1 MKSKKGIFI
10 VFEGP
15 EGSGKTTQIKLLSKY
30 LKKQNYDFVLT
41 REPGGT
47 KVAELVR
54 KIILTTGNTISPLT
68 ELLLYESSRAQ
79 HVDEIIKPNLEKGKI
94 VVSDR
99 FYDASIAYQGY
110 GRGIDINLVKQ
121 LNNIATQGVK
131 PDLTILLDISVEK
144 GLARVLSGRKK
155 VDRLEQETISF
166 HKKIRSGYLKIAK
179 ERNDIVVINVEDKE
193 KNVVH
198 KEILEV
204 LNKKLNI

>member
-121 LNNIATQGVK
+121 LNNIAAQGVK

-166 HKKIRSGYLKIAK
+166 HKKIRCGYLKIAK